1 MDFVAS
7 LPAPLISRSKQ
18 FLSIWHG
25 WRRGRLLPERQ
36 DIDFGQLGDLVGT
49 CLLLHVRGHDDIRV
63 DWVGETI
70 TDLLGYDL
78 TGMNYLDL
86 TTPENRAWRAHL
98 TMAQMAQPCSVVI
111 YYMLQLAQGGVMPVE
126 FVSGPLRE
134 DGTAGNA
141 SLILCCASGL
151 TGLHQG
157 QGKAVNPDSYEEG
170 EGMRFIDIGAGVPPM
185 VPSVRQDARLVQ

>member
-1 MDFVAS
+1 MDFTTS
-7 LPAPLISRSKQ
+7 LPAPLTSRSKN

-25 WRRGRLLPERQ
+25 WRHGRMLPERR
-36 DIDFGQLGDLVGT
+36 DIDLGQLGDLAGT
-49 CLLLHVRGHDDIRV
+49 SLLLNVRGHDDIRA
-63 DWVGETI
+63 DWVGDTI
-70 TDLLGYDL
+70 TALLGYDL

-86 TTPENRAWRAHL
+86 TSPENRAWRAHL

-126 FVSGPLRE
+126 FVSGPMRE
-134 DGTAGNA
+134 DGASNA

-151 TGLHQG
+151 TGLHEG

>member
-1 MDFVAS
+1 MEFTLS
-7 LPAPLISRSKQ
+7 IPAPLTSRSKS
-18 FLSIWHG
+18 FLKIWHG

-36 DIDFGQLGDLVGT
+36 DVDYAALGDLANT
-49 CLLLHVRGHDDIRV
+49 CLLLNVRGHDDIRV
-63 DWVGETI
+63 DWTGDTI

-86 TTPENRAWRAHL
+86 TSAENRAWRAHL

-111 YYMLQLAQGGVMPVE
+111 YYMLQLAQGGVLPVE

-134 DGTAGNA
+134 NGATGNA

-151 TGLHQG
+151 TGLHEG
-157 QGKAVNPDSYEEG
+157 RGKAVNPDSYEEG